1 MHQCDQHTNLPLPQ
15 PPLDFLYDTDILAIG
30 RHLYCDLDLWPM
42 TLNIWCHMI
51 KLSTNASYGIC
62 ICVTVV
68 TPSPSRS
75 VYRQSLPVPPPHW
88 PPSCRSPMT
97 SLMFPRLFPH
107 SLAACGHKYGR
118 GASGAGVGAV
128 ANWLHHVETSHAP
141 AHRQTERHR
150 KTIRWTPSLLR
161 LSFDAKTGTQCH
173 VASAVVSSRA
183 ADWVVFS
190 IMEWPHAARNAIRCN
205 LYDGGDEMIIITS
218 IYTHNFVR
226 KNCST

>member
-1 MHQCDQHTNLPLPQ
+1 
-15 PPLDFLYDTDILAIG
+15 
-30 RHLYCDLDLWPM
+30 
-42 TLNIWCHMI
+42 
-51 KLSTNASYGIC
+51 
-62 ICVTVV
+62 
-68 TPSPSRS
+68 
-75 VYRQSLPVPPPHW
+75 
-88 PPSCRSPMT
+88 
-97 SLMFPRLFPH
+97 MFPRLFPH

-205 LYDGGDEMIIITS
+205 LYDGGDDEMILNLRAQLRQKGLFDLKLGQMLFFSRQPNARYRETLDDK
-218 IYTHNFVR
+218 TDKAF
-226 KNCST
+226 NCSWTTFYACDRTALCTENTPKCFPSHLV